1 LAGVQSAAVLVLGA
15 DSPIGLTVVR
25 ELGRHGVPVIAHG
38 RSERALG
45 RFSRFSTQFTLN
57 AAPITTWLPDFV
69 RDNRVAAIMAITEGH
84 LIDLSK
90 MGRDVAGARI
100 LTPNAQQLAMVL
112 DKPRTLAVA
121 RDLGIDVPSDWQPH
135 AGEDRAERLGALTY
149 PVAIKWADPN
159 AVQPM
164 LQAAGLAFEKVEYA
178 NSAASLA
185 EILERYDGMGQWPL
199 VQQYCPGYG
208 LGQMLHMHGGQATL
222 RFQHRRLREFPPSGG
237 VSSFCTSLAPDDH
250 QAQMAL
256 SEALL
261 NALGWEGPAMVEY
274 RFDPATGRYWLM
286 EINGRFWGSMPLA
299 SHCGAYFAWETY
311 RCAMGESA
319 AAGATPAKPAR
330 VRQRRARYVIPDA
343 KHIALVVRDRQRPIS
358 GRLRAVAAF
367 VADFV
372 DPRVR
377 YYVWSLRDPRPFFGD
392 MWGIIS
398 RIWR

>member
-1 LAGVQSAAVLVLGA
+1 MAGVQSAAVLVLGA

-38 RSERALG
+38 RSESALG
-45 RFSRFSTQFTLN
+45 RFSRFTRQFTLN
-57 AAPITTWLPDFV
+57 AAPIATWLPDFV
-69 RDNRVAAIMAITEGH
+69 RNNRVAAIMAITEGH
-84 LIDLSK
+84 LIDLSNK
-90 MGRDVAGARI
+90 GPDVAGARV

-112 DKPRTLAVA
+112 DKQRTLAVA
-121 RDLGIDVPSDWQPH
+121 RDLGIDVPGDWQPC
-135 AGEDRAERLGALTY
+135 AGDDRAARLGALTY

-164 LQAAGLAFEKVEYA
+164 LQAAGLPFEKVEYA
-178 NSAASLA
+178 RDAAALTA
-185 EILERYDGMGQWPL
+185 ILERYDGIGQWPL

-208 LGQMLHMHGGQATL
+208 LGQMLHMHDGQATL

-237 VSSFCTSLAPDDH
+237 VSSFCTSLPRDEH
-250 QAQMAL
+250 QAQMAR

-261 NALGWEGPAMVEY
+261 NALGWQGPAMVEY

-286 EINGRFWGSMPLA
+286 EVNGRFWGSMPLA

-311 RCAMGESA
+311 RCAMGDSGN
-319 AAGATPAKPAR
+319 AGATPANPSNI
-330 VRQRRARYVIPDA
+330 RQRRARYVIPDA
-343 KHIALVVRDRQRPIS
+343 KHIALVVRDRNLPL
-358 GRLRAVAAF
+358 LRRIWALAGF
-367 VADFV
+367 FADFL

-377 YYVWSLRDPRPFFGD
+377 YYVWSLRDPGPFFGD

-398 RIWR
+398 RVWR